1 MRQYRLLADYD
12 TLGQASLSPA
22 VLLVPVSWF
31 SLPRSVQS

>member
-1 MRQYRLLADYD
+1 MRQYRLLAGYG
-12 TLGQASLSPA
+12 TLGQVLLSPA